1 MLYIARNPVT
11 IESVRNR
18 IKRALGGNSVSH
30 IEIVDSVDY
39 YFQYLTHESSDAINK
54 NKHKYD
60 KKDIRYINDF
70 DIDRY
75 VTLDES
81 QKRELKNQL
90 LQIIRK
96 NIWLMFYTCL
106 ISLKKMVLN
115 MELLT

>member
-54 NKHKYD
+54 
-60 KKDIRYINDF
+60 ISISM
-70 DIDRY
+70 
-75 VTLDES
+75 T
-81 QKRELKNQL
+81 
-90 LQIIRK
+90 RK
-96 NIWLMFYTCL
+96 ILGISMIL
-106 ISLKKMVLN
+106 ILIVM
-115 MELLT
+115 